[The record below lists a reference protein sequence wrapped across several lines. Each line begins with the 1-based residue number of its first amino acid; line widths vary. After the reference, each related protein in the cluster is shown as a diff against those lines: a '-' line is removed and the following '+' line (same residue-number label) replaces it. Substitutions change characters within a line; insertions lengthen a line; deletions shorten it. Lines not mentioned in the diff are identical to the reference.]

1 MIKISSLSNKTC
13 LKIWGIYHIGI
24 TALFLILLL
33 IGKRSIN
40 IDADLFNMLPKPVA
54 SEAISAADEKLTET
68 TGQNVFILVSNPD
81 FDECKKSAE
90 KVYNQLKDSGH
101 CRWRVNV
108 HRLSLWAERNRKI
121 VIPPP
126 QATA

>member
-81 FDECKKSAE
+81 FDECK
-90 KVYNQLKDSGH
+90 NLLKKFTIS
-101 CRWRVNV
+101 
-108 HRLSLWAERNRKI
+108 
-121 VIPPP
+121 
-126 QATA
+126 